1 MRPINF
7 NKHCQI
13 LKGNGKDIADLPV
26 LPIRYRDMGKAMVTC
41 YKLTTGDLFRLLWT
55 RKVYMV
61 ILGDRCPAT
70 MLTADPLQVGFEQI
84 RDEDYQVSR
93 LDGQ

>member
-1 MRPINF
+1 MKPINF

-13 LKGNGKDIADLPV
+13 VKGNGSTVTDLPV
-26 LPIRYRDMGKAMVTC
+26 LPMRYTDMGKVMVTC
-41 YKLTTGDLFRLLWT
+41 WKLTIGDLLRLLWT
-55 RKVYMV
+55 RQIYMV

-70 MLTADPLQVGFEQI
+70 MLTADPLQVGIEQI